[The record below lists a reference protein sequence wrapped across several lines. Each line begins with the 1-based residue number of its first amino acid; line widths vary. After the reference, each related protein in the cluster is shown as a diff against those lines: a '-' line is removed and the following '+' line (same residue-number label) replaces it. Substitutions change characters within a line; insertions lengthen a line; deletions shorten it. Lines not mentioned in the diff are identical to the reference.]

1 MHDTVPAPSDVTS
14 VRAALRSPRRL
25 TTEALAGL
33 VTSLALIPEVI
44 SFAVIAGVDP
54 KVALYTSCIMAMT
67 IAFVGGRPAMVSA
80 AAGAT
85 ALVVAPLVAAHG
97 IDYLIAAVWLAG
109 ALQIAFAAAG
119 IARLVRFIPRSVMI
133 GFVNALAIL
142 IFSAQLRHL
151 FDVPWLVYPLVVA
164 GLAMIVFVPRLTTA
178 VPAPLIAI
186 VVLTS
191 VVALFRLDV
200 PDVADQGELPSGLP
214 TWMIPDV
221 PWTWET
227 LTIVAPFALGLALVG
242 LLESLLTAKLVD
254 DITDTPSGKTR
265 EAWGQGVANIAGALF
280 GGMGGCAMIGQT
292 MINVKEGRARTRI
305 STFLAG
311 FFLLALCVTVGDV
324 VGAVPMAA
332 LVAVMLVI
340 AVTTFDWRSI
350 APRTLKLMPRS
361 ETLVMLVTVAGTLA
375 TENLAVGVV
384 LGVLTAMVAFAR
396 RVARTARVDV
406 HDRDDRE
413 AGGVVE
419 RTYRVTGELFWAS
432 SNDLIRRFDYGG
444 DPDSVVIDLTDAE
457 VWDASTVATLDAVR
471 RKYAAKGTST
481 RIVGLDGASLHRLE
495 RLSGKLG

>member
-1 MHDTVPAPSDVTS
+1 MHDTVPTPSDVTS
-14 VRAALRSPRRL
+14 VRGALRSPRRL
-25 TTEALAGL
+25 TTEVLAGL

-54 KVALYTSCIMAMT
+54 RVALYTSCVMAMT

-85 ALVVAPLVAAHG
+85 ALVIAPLVASHG

-109 ALQIAFAAAG
+109 ALQIVLALVG
-119 IARLVRFIPRSVMI
+119 VARLVRFIPRSVMI

-151 FDVPWLVYPLVVA
+151 IDVPWLVYPLTAAGIVMVV
-164 GLAMIVFVPRLTTA
+164 VVPKLTTA

-186 VVLTS
+186 VVLTAA
-191 VVALFRLDV
+191 VVVLNLDV

-221 PWTWET
+221 PLTWDT
-227 LTIVAPFALGLALVG
+227 LTVVAPFALGLALVG

-254 DITDTPSGKTR
+254 DITDTPSDKTR
-265 EAWGQGVANIAGALF
+265 EAWGQGVANMAGALF

-311 FFLLALCVTVGDV
+311 AFLLVLCVTVGDV
-324 VGAVPMAA
+324 VGMIPMAA
-332 LVAVMLVI
+332 LVAVMVVI
-340 AVTTFDWRSI
+340 AATTFDWHSV
-350 APRTLKLMPRS
+350 APRTLRLMPRS
-361 ETLVMLVTVAGTLA
+361 ETLVMVVTVVGTLA
-375 TENLAVGVV
+375 TENLAVGVI

-396 RVARTARVDV
+396 RVAHLADVTVLDGEGERV
-406 HDRDDRE
+406 
-413 AGGVVE
+413 
-419 RTYRVTGELFWAS
+419 YRVTGQLFWAS
-432 SNDLIRRFDYGG
+432 SNDLVHRFDYAS
-444 DPDSVVIDLTDAE
+444 DPDAVVLDLTDAE
-457 VWDASTVATLDAVR
+457 VWDASTVATLDTVAH
-471 RKYAAKGTST
+471 KYAAHGKSV
-481 RIVGLDGASLHRLE
+481 RIVGLDGASLDRLE

>member
-1 MHDTVPAPSDVTS
+1 MHDTLSTPADGTS

-33 VTSLALIPEVI
+33 VTALALIPEVI

-54 KVALYTSCIMAMT
+54 RVALYTSCIMAMT

-85 ALVVAPLVAAHG
+85 ALVIAPLVASHG
-97 IDYLIAAVWLAG
+97 IDYLIGAVWLAG
-109 ALQIAFAAAG
+109 ALQILFAVAG
-119 IARLVRFIPRSVMI
+119 LARLVRFIPRSVMI

-164 GLAMIVFVPRLTTA
+164 GLAMIVFVPRLTKA

-186 VVLTS
+186 VVLTG

-200 PDVADQGELPSGLP
+200 PDVSDQGELPSGLP

-221 PWTWET
+221 PLTWET
-227 LTIVAPFALGLALVG
+227 VTVIAPFALGLALVG

-254 DITDTPSGKTR
+254 DITDTPSDKTR
-265 EAWGQGVANIAGALF
+265 EAWGQGVANAAGALF

-311 FFLLALCVTVGDV
+311 AFLLVLCVTAGGV
-324 VGAVPMAA
+324 VGAIPMAA

-350 APRTLKLMPRS
+350 APRTLRLMPRS
-361 ETLVMLVTVAGTLA
+361 ETLVMVVTVVGTLA
-375 TENLAVGVV
+375 THNLAVGVI
-384 LGVLTAMVAFAR
+384 LGVLTAMAAFAR
-396 RVARTARVDV
+396 RVAHLTRIDV
-406 HDRDDRE
+406 VDRD
-413 AGGVVE
+413 GE

-432 SNDLIRRFDYGG
+432 SNDLVHRFDYAG
-444 DPDSVVIDLTDAE
+444 DPDSVVIDLTGAD
-457 VWDASTVATLDAVR
+457 VWDASTVATLDAVQA
-471 RKYAAKGTST
+471 KYAARGKGV
-481 RIVGLDGASLHRLE
+481 RIVGLDGASQSRLE
-495 RLSGKLG
+495 RLSGRLG